1 MKILY
6 MKKRLK
12 LVIFLISDFK
22 FIKQTTGKITLMA
35 KSYTYYRDKIS
46 YGTVRWRCSSTKK
59 NKCRSFVITNK
70 HEDGSHRVIKMQLDH
85 THDAP
90 NLTETHDGKYSNNP
104 VVCPWQLP
112 SPARLA
118 EDIMTTASVV
128 ASMLPKFNY

>member
-1 MKILY
+1 M
-6 MKKRLK
+6 
-12 LVIFLISDFK
+12 V
-22 FIKQTTGKITLMA
+22 
-35 KSYTYYRDKIS
+35 KSYTYYRDKIR

-59 NKCRSFVITNK
+59 DKCRSFVITYE
-70 HEDGSHRVIKMQLDH
+70 HQDGSHRVMRMQLDH

-90 NLTETHDGKYSNNP
+90 KLPPPHDEKYNNKRMNRDFP

-128 ASMLPKFNY
+128 ASLLPKFNY